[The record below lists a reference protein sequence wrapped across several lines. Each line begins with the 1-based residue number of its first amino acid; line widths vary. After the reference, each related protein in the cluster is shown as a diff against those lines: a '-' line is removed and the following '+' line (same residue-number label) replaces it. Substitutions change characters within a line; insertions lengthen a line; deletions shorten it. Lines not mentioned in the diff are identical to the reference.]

1 MNKMLVAMF
10 DTEKA
15 ADAGLHALRK
25 LHAEGDISLYATGV
39 ITKDSHGIVSVKEA
53 AERGALGASV
63 GLAVGALIG
72 LLAGPVGVVVGA
84 AAGTTLGALRDFWVA
99 GVGLDFVEEAEKRL
113 QPGKVALLAEID
125 EEWVTPVDSALESAG
140 GVVFRRNRS
149 DIVDAQYERD
159 VGAFKSEIKALEA
172 EAGRATGAANAKLH
186 AQLTATQKRLDVAVA
201 GAKERVGVLEHEA
214 SKKAAA
220 LKTQLSEATGDAKA
234 KIEQRM
240 KAMKAGY
247 HERGAKLS
255 EAWGLTKE
263 ALTV

>member
-1 MNKMLVAMF
+1 M
-10 DTEKA
+10 
-15 ADAGLHALRK
+15 
-25 LHAEGDISLYATGV
+25 
-39 ITKDSHGIVSVKEA
+39 ITKDSHGIVSIKESA
-53 AERGALGASV
+53 DRGTLGASV

-84 AAGTTLGALRDFWVA
+84 AAGTTIGAIRDFWVA

-140 GVVFRRNRS
+140 GVIFRRNRS
-149 DIVDAQYERD
+149 DIVDAQYDRD
-159 VGAFKSEIKALEA
+159 VSAFKSEIKALEA
-172 EAGRATGAANAKLH
+172 EAGRATGAARAKLQE
-186 AQLTATQKRLDVAVA
+186 QLTATQKRLDVAVA
-201 GAKERVGVLEHEA
+201 SATKRIDVLEHEA

-220 LKTQLSEATGDAKA
+220 LKAQLSEATGDAKA

-240 KAMKAGY
+240 EAMKAAY
-247 HERGAKLS
+247 HQRGAKLS